1 MAPLATAFV
10 RVRADTSQFR
20 GDVDREA
27 RTAGGNSGRSFSQEF
42 GNAFSRDSQGRMRDT
57 FGRYVSESGQSGRQS
72 GEEFGQGFGAT
83 FTRDAQG
90 RLRDSLGRYV
100 TESATR
106 GRDAGEQFS
115 SNFTAAS
122 SSSSP
127 SISID
132 TGPAMAAVQQLGIA
146 LLSLAAIPVG
156 ATAIVGISGLAGA
169 AASAGI
175 GILGLQAVAVPAFNK
190 ISAAIQAEQQ
200 MQQTSNAS
208 AAQGQQRAL
217 ALAGAQQALA
227 SALRNAGYAH
237 QQALDGVRQAEASLA
252 AAQRNAQQAQQ
263 ALNQARAS
271 AARQLVDMKN
281 QVIDGALA
289 IRQDQLAVEQARIA
303 LQKLTSAREDDLAV
317 QGAQTSLAKAQ
328 SDAAKIAADP
338 AASTAAKAAAQAAVT
353 AAQQAVA
360 AAKEK
365 RKEDQLARQE
375 AQLQYDQAIQQLKEQ
390 QLAQQRLV
398 ADEKAAAK
406 AGVEGSDQVR
416 QAKQRVADANRQ
428 VQASELAVARAR
440 QNVARTDAQSADAVA
455 SARRALTAATLQGA
469 GANAA
474 LLSAI
479 SDLTPAEQKLKKDW
493 EGLTGAFDKWQ
504 KAMEPTVL
512 PLFSKGIAILKGQL
526 PSLTPFVKGAA
537 GAFDGLLDRVAKGA
551 KGSEFKSFKKEL
563 SDLTG
568 PSIKGLGGA
577 ALDVVTG
584 IGRIFRA
591 FLPFAPSAVKFI
603 QKLAA
608 GFKTWATTN
617 FANGGSKQF
626 QAFLAYVRESGPKVV
641 ATAKSIGEAVGHIIT
656 SLAPAA
662 GGGGLGV
669 LGAIKAVADG
679 IAKMNPAT
687 IQAIAYS
694 LLALKG
700 AMLGVS
706 LAQGAAP
713 AVSAL
718 GTAIGGIKTG
728 ASAAAQFVGGFRNVN
743 SAMAANASTAT
754 RLGAAIRSQ
763 LQLWRQ
769 QASAMLT
776 SARAATTE
784 AIAAG
789 RAKAAAAGSW
799 ISTQAAQLRT
809 LAAAKL
815 ASARASVTEAGAAL
829 RSKAAAA
836 GGWIAQAVSSIKALT
851 VARLASARAST
862 AEALATAR
870 AKIAALASAVAA
882 GVVKA
887 AEIAWTGVQ
896 WALNAAMDAN
906 PIGLVVLAIAGLV
919 AVLILAW
926 KKSDTFRSIV
936 IGTFNAIKT
945 GVTVAIGFVVNFVKQ
960 HWQLL
965 LTIILGPL
973 GFWVGMI
980 IKHWNAIKN
989 AVTTA
994 ISFAVNFVK
1003 SHWRLIIT
1011 IVLGPLGALIALV
1024 TKYWGRIKGALS
1036 AAVTGTLNWVKSHW
1050 RLLLAIIGG
1059 PLGAAVAIVTK
1070 YWGTIKSHTTSAI
1083 NSVKSGVSRGMA
1095 AIKSSFSNGMSAI
1108 TSTWAKIK
1116 NATKTPVNFVIGHV
1130 YNDGI
1135 RGLWNKVIGWLH
1147 LGKGLQLGKVP
1158 LLESGGTLDN
1168 PVTARGGVY
1177 SKATAI
1183 VGEGNTQAPEFV
1195 IPTDG
1200 KHRQRAQSLW
1210 LAAGRRLQML
1220 EGGGILGGIWSG
1232 IKKTA
1237 SKVADV
1243 GKFGLA
1249 LLDDPKKVF
1258 DDLAKKMVPSAQG
1271 LATSPWGSAIAAIPK
1286 KLLGSAW
1293 DAMNSLVGAFNKGF
1307 GGGGSSSVVNAAR
1320 KYIGVPY
1327 VWGGTSMSGID
1338 CSGLTMRAWLDGA
1351 KRNITRTTYTQR
1363 DYMRTIPGP
1372 KPGAVG
1378 QPHAGHTY
1386 LASRVQGGRTW
1397 VVEAAHTGT
1406 RVSEHLLTRSTPWW
1420 GYPPGLAAGGALVKG
1435 LGEQFVKGTGR
1446 GWDVAKWLGLA
1457 GDPGGVVRGYGPL
1470 LRPLTFDSGGL
1481 LGRGLSLVHNGT
1493 RKPEKITTDS
1503 QWSALTRLAEQG
1515 ANRPSGPLIG
1525 ELHLHEMNRLP
1536 PDQAIT
1542 SALDRVLFMHGL

>member
-10 RVRADTSQFR
+10 RVRADTSAFR

-27 RTAGGNSGRSFSQEF
+27 RAAGGNSGRSFSQEF

-127 SISID
+127 SIDID

-146 LLSLAAIPVG
+146 MLSLAAIPVG
-156 ATAIVGISGLAGA
+156 ATAAVGISGLAGA
-169 AASAGI
+169 AAAAGV
-175 GILGLQAVAVPAFNK
+175 GILGLQAVAVPAFNR
-190 ISAAIQAEQQ
+190 ISEAINQQKAAQVQSSGA
-200 MQQTSNAS
+200 

-237 QQALDGVRQAEASLA
+237 QQALDGVRQAEQSLA
-252 AAQRNAQQAQQ
+252 AAQRTAQQAQQ
-263 ALNQARAS
+263 ALNQARADE
-271 AARQLVDMKN
+271 ARRLVDMKN

-289 IRQDQLAVEQARIA
+289 IRQDQLAVEEARIA

-328 SDAAKIAADP
+328 ADAAKVTADP
-338 AASTAAKAAAQAAVT
+338 GASDAAKAAAAQAVT
-353 AAQQAVA
+353 AAQQALA

-365 RKEDQLARQE
+365 RKEDELARKE
-375 AQLQYDQAIQQLKEQ
+375 AQLQYDQAVQQLKEQ
-390 QLAQQRLV
+390 QLAQRRLI

-416 QAKQRVADANRQ
+416 QAKQRLADANQQ
-428 VQASELAVARAR
+428 VRNSELAVARAR
-440 QNVARTDAQSADAVA
+440 QNVARADAQSADAVA

-474 LLSAI
+474 LTAAMADLSG
-479 SDLTPAEQKLKKDW
+479 PEKKLKKDW
-493 EGLTGAFDKWQ
+493 EDLTSTFDKWQ
-504 KAMEPTVL
+504 RSMEPTVL

-537 GAFDGLLDRVAKGA
+537 GAFDSLLDRVAKGA
-551 KGSEFKSFKKEL
+551 KGSEFASFKKQL
-563 SDLTG
+563 ASLTG
-568 PSIKGLGGA
+568 PAISTAGNA
-577 ALDVVTG
+577 AYNVVVG

-591 FLPFAPSAVKFI
+591 FLPFAPIALKYVEQLSVKFRD
-603 QKLAA
+603 
-608 GFKTWATTN
+608 WATTN
-617 FANGGSKQF
+617 FSGGGSKGF
-626 QAFLAYVRESGPKVV
+626 QSFIDYVKTAAPQVLDTLKQLAL
-641 ATAKSIGEAVGHIIT
+641 AVSHLVT
-656 SLAPAA
+656 SLAPLGGAA
-662 GGGGLGV
+662 G
-669 LGAIKAVADG
+669 LGALSTLRLFAVAVQG
-679 IAKMNPAT
+679 LSPGQ
-687 IQAIAYS
+687 IQAIAIA
-694 LLALKG
+694 LAAVKVSMLGIAAAKG
-700 AMLGVS
+700 AGTAIS
-706 LAQGAAP
+706 GI
-713 AVSAL
+713 

-728 ASAAAQFVGGFRNVN
+728 VGAVGQFVGGFRNVD
-743 SAMAANASTAT
+743 SAFSSTASTST

-769 QASAMLT
+769 QASAMLA

-784 AIAAG
+784 AVAAG

-799 ISTQAAQLRT
+799 ISAQAAQLRT

-994 ISFAVNFVK
+994 ISFAINFVK

-1183 VGEGNTQAPEFV
+1183 VGEGNTSAPEFV

-1286 KLLGSAW
+1286 RLLGSAW
-1293 DAMNSLVGAFNKGF
+1293 DAMNSLVGAFKKGF

-1327 VWGGTSMSGID
+1327 LWGGTSMSGID

-1351 KRNITRTTYTQR
+1351 KKNITRTTYTQR
-1363 DYMRTIPGP
+1363 DYMKTIPGP

-1420 GYPPGLAAGGALVKG
+1420 GYPPGLAAGGTLVKG
-1435 LGEQFVKGTGR
+1435 LGDAFVKGTGR

-1470 LRPLTFDSGGL
+1470 IKPLTFDSGGL

-1503 QWSALTRLAEQG
+1503 QWNALTRLAEQG
-1515 ANRPSGPLIG
+1515 ANRPAGPLIG
-1525 ELHLHEMNRLP
+1525 EVHLHEMNRLP